1 MTDSTFTKNFCPT
14 SALIKQFHRGK
25 FSNYFSLMQVFH
37 SKKITSKIDMP
48 NTLPNK
54 QTPTYQ
60 SVVP

>member
-37 SKKITSKIDMP
+37 SKKLLQKLICQIRHQISKPRHTD
-48 NTLPNK
+48 
-54 QTPTYQ
+54 
-60 SVVP
+60 